1 MSLVV
6 GEEVRWVSE
15 DSISWFTAC
24 GTMEAAADGLEGGTV
39 TVVTQTVTT
48 FWHTDTLA
56 NAAIRE
62 KNRRCI
68 ATNCSQLEN
77 AKRE

>member
-39 TVVTQTVTT
+39 TVVTHTVTR
-48 FWHTDTLA
+48 F
-56 NAAIRE
+56 
-62 KNRRCI
+62 
-68 ATNCSQLEN
+68 
-77 AKRE
+77 